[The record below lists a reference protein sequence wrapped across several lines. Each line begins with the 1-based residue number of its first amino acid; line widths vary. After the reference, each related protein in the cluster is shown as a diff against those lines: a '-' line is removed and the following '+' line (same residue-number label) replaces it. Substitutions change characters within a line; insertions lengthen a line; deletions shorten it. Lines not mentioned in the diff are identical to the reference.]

1 MNTGGETGGKRTKRT
16 VIIVAVAVVLAVIV
30 ATGVGLMVRQRHMAA
45 RLADAKAA
53 CAQAS
58 DAARVA
64 QNEYNT
70 LHDGKAAEAVKITGK
85 QVEDGDT
92 VTVLD
97 AAYTE
102 EAPGLAACNVDGVD
116 KLNEVKDRIDK
127 NMAWYETHT
136 ANLAKAVDAVNE
148 SHDAKILKDAKDAL
162 SQQLKAAQEKYKGM
176 DGKVKDDKTRKDLKA
191 LIDQAAKTKDGKDA
205 EAIGEQARQLKDL
218 MGKVDASVK
227 AKTDA
232 DRKAAEEK
240 ARKEAEAQAAAAAQ
254 AQAQQQYV
262 APQQS
267 YTAPQQ
273 SYTPPQQST
282 TPQYTA
288 PAAPQQTAP
297 QTATPSTPSTGNSG
311 GGGIIF
317 NHSGAG
323 QGGCTPGVD
332 CGTYDGFN
340 HNGF

>member
-1 MNTGGETGGKRTKRT
+1 MNTNRGMRTKRT
-16 VIIVAVAVVLAVIV
+16 IAVVAAVVLV
-30 ATGVGLMVRQRHMAA
+30 ALVAAGIGLAVRQRTLA
-45 RLADAKAA
+45 RLADARGA

-58 DAARVA
+58 EMLRVA

-85 QVEDGDT
+85 QVEDEDT
-92 VTVLD
+92 VTVLA

-102 EAPGLAACNVDGVD
+102 QTPDLAACNVQGVD
-116 KLNEVKDRIDK
+116 RLREEAARIDR
-127 NMAWYETHT
+127 NAAWYDTHT
-136 ANLAKAVDAVNE
+136 ADLAKAVDAVNE
-148 SHDAKILKDAKDAL
+148 SYDAKTLKDAREAL
-162 SQQLKAAQEKYKGM
+162 SRQLKAAQEKYKGT

-191 LIDQAAKTKDGKDA
+191 LIDKAGKTKDGGDA
-205 EAIGEQARQLKDL
+205 KAMGEQAKQLKDR

-227 AKTDA
+227 AKQDA
-232 DRKAAEEK
+232 DRQAAQEQ
-240 ARKEAEAQAAAAAQ
+240 ARKEAEAQAAAQ
-254 AQAQQQYV
+254 AQANAQTQQYAAPRQSYTPAHT
-262 APQQS
+262 APQQT
-267 YTAPQQ
+267 YTAPQ
-273 SYTPPQQST
+273 SA
-282 TPQYTA
+282 A
-288 PAAPQQTAP
+288 PAAPQQAAP
-297 QTATPSTPSTGNSG
+297 QPSAPSTPNTG